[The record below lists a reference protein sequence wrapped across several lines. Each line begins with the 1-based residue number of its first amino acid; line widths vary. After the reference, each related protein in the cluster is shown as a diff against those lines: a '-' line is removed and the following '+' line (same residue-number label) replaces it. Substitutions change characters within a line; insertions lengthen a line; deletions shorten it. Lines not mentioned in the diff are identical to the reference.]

1 MTVNDIIADM
11 DRIDY
16 LRSQI
21 RKGAVLEESELDDI
35 NSYLES
41 YVIILGELSVKGA

>member
-21 RKGAVLEESELDDI
+21 CKGAVLEESELDDI

>member
-11 DRIDY
+11 NRIDY

-21 RKGAVLEESELDDI
+21 RKGAMLEESELDDI
-35 NSYLES
+35 EEYLSELE
-41 YVIILGELSVKGA
+41 IFLGTTEVKK

>member
-35 NSYLES
+35 EEYLSEFE
-41 YVIILGELSVKGA
+41 VFLGTIKVKK